1 MLTIERRNYILD
13 VLKRDGRV
21 VALALSAE
29 LQVSIDTV
37 RRDLRDLAA
46 EGRLQRVHGG
56 ALPISPASDSFTERR
71 RHLTP
76 QKVSI
81 AARAA
86 QIVAN
91 GMVIV
96 MGGGITNVQTA
107 ERFQRDLRATV
118 ITHNPPVAIALAEHP
133 HVEVI
138 LVGGRLDKYT
148 MVTVGPEAVN
158 GFQRVRADLCFLGV
172 CSLHPEVGI
181 SDFHYDDV
189 QVERAMIA
197 CAAEVVALASSDK
210 LNTAAPFVV
219 GPLSELNMLVTDH
232 EAGSDL
238 LQPYRNAGI
247 EIFQA

>member
-1 MLTIERRNYILD
+1 MLTAERHHYILE
-13 VLKRDGRV
+13 VLKNEGRV
-21 VALALSAE
+21 LAPLLSE
-29 LQVSIDTV
+29 QLGVSIDTV
-37 RRDLRDLAA
+37 RRDLRDLAG

-56 ALPISPASDSFTERR
+56 ALPISPASDSFSERR

-86 QIVAN
+86 KLVEN

-107 ERFQRDLRATV
+107 EHFPIGLHVTV
-118 ITHNPPVAIALAEHP
+118 ITHNPPAAVALAEHP

-148 MVTVGPEAVN
+148 MVTVGPEAVT

-172 CSLHPEVGI
+172 CSLHPEAGI
-181 SDFHYDDV
+181 CDFNYEDV
-189 QVERAMIA
+189 QVERAMID
-197 CAAEVVALASSDK
+197 CAAEVVALASSEK
-210 LNTAAPFVV
+210 LNTTASFVV
-219 GPLSELNMLVTDH
+219 GPLSELNVLVTD
-232 EAGSDL
+232 ETSDDL
-238 LQPYRNAGI
+238 LRPYRAAGI
-247 EIFQA
+247 EIFQV